1 MDKSEY
7 RIAVITLSDR
17 CRRGEREDQSGPA
30 ILKALEEDGYK
41 RCEYLLIGDEKDA
54 LKRALIDFSEKRFN
68 LILTTGGTGLSE
80 RDITPEVT
88 LSVATKRVDGI
99 AEAIRAYSM
108 KKTEHAMLSRGVAVL
123 RDKTLIINFPGS
135 PGACKDAYSV
145 IMGALPHALGII
157 IGEKLDK

>member
-1 MDKSEY
+1 MNKKDY

-17 CRRGEREDQSGPA
+17 CFKGEREDLSGPA
-30 ILKALEEDGYK
+30 IIKDLEEDGYK
-41 RCEYLLIGDEKDA
+41 VDEYLLIGDEKDA
-54 LKRALIDFSEKRFN
+54 LKNALLDFSAKSFN

-88 LSVATKRVDGI
+88 LDVATKRVDGI
-99 AEAIRAYSM
+99 AEAIRAYSL

-135 PGACKDAYSV
+135 PGACRDAYSV
-145 IMGALPHALGII
+145 IRGALPHALGII

>member
-30 ILKALEEDGYK
+30 ILKSLEEDGYK

-54 LKRALIDFSEKRFN
+54 LKRALIDFSEKGFN

-145 IMGALPHALGII
+145 IRGALPHALGII